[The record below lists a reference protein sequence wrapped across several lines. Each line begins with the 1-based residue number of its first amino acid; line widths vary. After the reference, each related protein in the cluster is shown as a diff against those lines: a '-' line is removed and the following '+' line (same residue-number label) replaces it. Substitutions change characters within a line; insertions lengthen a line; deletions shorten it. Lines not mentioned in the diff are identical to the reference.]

1 MSSTAESTSVMVTG
15 ADRGIGLGLVT
26 HYLKQGG
33 TVVATTRREQP
44 GESLAGLAE
53 QYPEQ
58 LNVMTLD
65 AGDEASIAAFGKQL
79 DADGVTLNV
88 IINNAG
94 VSLGEPFGEWTAQ
107 HFATHLAVNTIGP
120 GLIVQAIKPSLKAG
134 SVVIN
139 ITSGM
144 ASAEYNVGAENA
156 LDAYAVSKCGL
167 NILTRRLAE
176 KLRTESIALVAMS
189 PGWVQTEMGGKEAPT
204 TIDDAVQQMT
214 STIATLGMDHTG
226 TFIGPK
232 GEPCAW

>member
-1 MSSTAESTSVMVTG
+1 MSSTEGSSSVMVTG

-26 HYLKQGG
+26 HYLQQRGE
-33 TVVATTRREQP
+33 VIATTRREQA
-44 GESLAGLAE
+44 GEALAALAG

-58 LNVMTLD
+58 LKVLTLD
-65 AGDEASIAAFGKQL
+65 VGDETSIATFGKQL
-79 DADGVTLNV
+79 ESDGVTLDV
-88 IINNAG
+88 VINNAG

-107 HFATHLAVNTIGP
+107 HFATHLAVNTVGP

-144 ASAEYNVGAENA
+144 ASAEYNVGAENP

-167 NILTRRLAE
+167 NILTRRLSE
-176 KLRTESIALVAMS
+176 KLRAENIALIAMS

-204 TIDDAVQQMT
+204 TVDDAVQQMT

-226 TFIGPK
+226 TFIGPE
-232 GEPCAW
+232 GQACAW